1 VLPADVRIA
10 RPRDR
15 RRVQLARHL
24 VRPPPGAD
32 PVAARI
38 DRVGARFRSCER
50 DVQALISAPAGGDW
64 ASALAPD
71 CFRGTEPRTRS
82 PVGHRLIPSEEGP
95 EAPDGELLADGHLP
109 ADRDREQILDGIV
122 EEIRL
127 CRSARTPGSRCRHK
141 GGVPAGSRPHG
152 SPPTGQ
158 TPHLPEHPPAQPGA
172 ERADI
177 IASEPV

>member
-32 PVAARI
+32 PVAGRT

-50 DVQALISAPAGGDW
+50 DVQALIRALARGDW
-64 ASALAPD
+64 ASALA
-71 CFRGTEPRTRS
+71 RTASEARNRARDRQRRAS
-82 PVGHRLIPSEEGP
+82 ADPFVGRP
-95 EAPDGELLADGHLP
+95 EAPDDELADGHLP
-109 ADRDREQILDGIV
+109 ADRDSEQILDGIV

-141 GGVPAGSRPHG
+141 GGVPASSRPHG
-152 SPPTGQ
+152 SSPTGQ
-158 TPHLPEHPPAQPGA
+158 TTDLPEDPPAQPGA
-172 ERADI
+172 ERADV
-177 IASEPV
+177 IASEPM